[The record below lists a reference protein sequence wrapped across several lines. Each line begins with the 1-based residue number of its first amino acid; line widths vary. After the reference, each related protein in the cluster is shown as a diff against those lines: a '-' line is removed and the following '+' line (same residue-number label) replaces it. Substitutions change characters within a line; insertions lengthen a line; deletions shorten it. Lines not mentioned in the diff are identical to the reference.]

1 VVEKNLKFN
10 NQGRIYGGDMGD
22 ISPKL
27 KKSPL
32 KSAFS
37 LTENKVG
44 KRRKNEKKKKNM
56 KEKKVEKKKNGKKE
70 S

>member
-1 VVEKNLKFN
+1 
-10 NQGRIYGGDMGD
+10 MGD

-56 KEKKVEKKKNGKKE
+56 KEKKVEKKKNGKKD